1 MCFCLPTFHTSAAPV
16 PLPKTDNYFRIVLV
30 YNPDARFQ
38 TAFIRGLKGWQ
49 GCGMRKLRIEVEGMR
64 IVALVG
70 SDVRFVDI
78 FFIQMT

>member
-1 MCFCLPTFHTSAAPV
+1 
-16 PLPKTDNYFRIVLV
+16 
-30 YNPDARFQ
+30 
-38 TAFIRGLKGWQ
+38 
-49 GCGMRKLRIEVEGMR
+49 MRKLRIEVEGMR